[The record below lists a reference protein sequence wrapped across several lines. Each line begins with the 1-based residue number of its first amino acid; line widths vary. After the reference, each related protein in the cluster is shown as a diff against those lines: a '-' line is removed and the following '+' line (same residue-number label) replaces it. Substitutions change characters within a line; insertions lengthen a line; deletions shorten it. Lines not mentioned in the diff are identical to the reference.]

1 MMLLRTIMLTTRSFL
16 DERKTWQKKRI
27 SNMHMLSIVLLFI
40 PVRGHNM
47 PYNIIFKSAGLMRKM
62 CTLL

>member
-16 DERKTWQKKRI
+16 DERETWQKKRI

-40 PVRGHNM
+40 PVGTIC
-47 PYNIIFKSAGLMRKM
+47 PTLFKSAGLMQKR